1 MVMAEWY
8 QIRVKGHLDDH
19 WSDWLEGLSLTHLES
34 GETLL
39 SGPLA
44 DQAALH
50 GVLHRLENLGVP
62 LIAVCRV
69 SSKEEQQ

>member
-1 MVMAEWY
+1 MAELY
-8 QIRVKGHLDDH
+8 QIRVKGHLDEH
-19 WSDWLEGLSLTHLES
+19 WSSWLEGLSLTHLES

-50 GVLHRLENLGVP
+50 GVLHKLENLGVP
-62 LIAVCRV
+62 LIAVSRV
-69 SSKEEQQ
+69 SSEKEQP

>member
-1 MVMAEWY
+1 MAELY
-8 QIRVKGHLDDH
+8 QIRVKGHLDEH

-50 GVLHRLENLGVP
+50 GVLHKLENLGVP

-69 SSKEEQQ
+69 SSEEE